1 LQPPFVSLIG
11 IDDFKKV
18 ELKVGKVLEAQR
30 IEGSRKLIRLVVD
43 LGSEKRQ
50 IVAGLAERYAP
61 ETLVGKYVVVV
72 ANLQPRMLMGYES
85 QGMLLATCDKPT
97 LLTLLEPSDEHIGE
111 HVC

>member
-1 LQPPFVSLIG
+1 MSLIS
-11 IDDFKKV
+11 IDDFKKI

-30 IEGSRKLIRLVVD
+30 IEGSKKLIRLVVD

-50 IVAGLAERYAP
+50 IVAGLAEHYAP
-61 ETLVGKYVVVV
+61 EALVGKYVIVV
-72 ANLQPRMLMGYES
+72 ANLQPRRLMGYES

-97 LLTLLEPSDEHIGE
+97 LLTLLEPSDEHVGE